1 MYQTNSFLPR
11 NFYKGNVMAIDEQK
25 IDKTQIITVNMGDEI
40 KPRRPDSKVGKI
52 FAQYKEGITVEQW
65 LAKVKPL
72 GGGLSHLRKDVKYG
86 RISLINP
93 ERYMK

>member
-1 MYQTNSFLPR
+1 MYQTNSFSHR
-11 NFYKGNVMAIDEQK
+11 NFYKGNVMALDEQK
-25 IDKTQIITVNMGDEI
+25 IDRTQIITVNMGDEI

-65 LAKVKPL
+65 LVKVKPL

-86 RISLINP
+86 RISLIDQD
-93 ERYMK
+93 RYMK